1 MEQLGREFVLE
12 VNVHPGDTLLVHT
25 PEQMCKALEKRMAIA
40 IDSIADINLRD
51 IHTVTGNPS
60 VEEAFGVLTTCAQ

>member
-25 PEQMCKALEKRMAIA
+25 PEQMCKVLEKRVAMAESNTI
-40 IDSIADINLRD
+40 
-51 IHTVTGNPS
+51 
-60 VEEAFGVLTTCAQ
+60 